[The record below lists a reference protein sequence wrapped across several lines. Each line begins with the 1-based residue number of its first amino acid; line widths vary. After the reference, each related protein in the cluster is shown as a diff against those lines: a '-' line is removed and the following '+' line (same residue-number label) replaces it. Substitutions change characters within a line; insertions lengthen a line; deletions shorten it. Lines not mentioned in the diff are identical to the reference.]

1 MSISE
6 TCIEVRKKT
15 MNILRRE
22 VRHILVQQCVEMQP
36 MIVELR
42 NNMCG

>member
-1 MSISE
+1 
-6 TCIEVRKKT
+6 

-22 VRHILVQQCVEMQP
+22 AKHTLVQQHVEMQP

-42 NNMCG
+42 DNICE